1 MAREV
6 SELLPRWEAAAYLT
20 DPALVCSRA
29 RQAGLILWTLVALL
43 TVSIAGGGTLV
54 LRALAAEV
62 RLARQKSSFV
72 ANVSHELKTPL
83 TSIRM
88 YAEMLQEGRQR
99 DPARRRQYLGT
110 IVEESRRLTRLVN
123 RVLDFARLERGGG
136 ATTFGPL
143 DLGALCRG
151 VLENE
156 RPRLEQAGFAV
167 DFEARGWRAG
177 EAEVRGDPEALAQV
191 LLNLLSNAEKYS
203 GERRQITVEL
213 AREAGKTRIR
223 VLDRGRGIPP
233 GAVRHLFKEFYRAD
247 DSLTN
252 PVQGTGLGL
261 AIARRI
267 VRDHGGRASV
277 FAPGRAGAV
286 SSRSSCH
293 EGPDPDRGGRSTPGR
308 RPERPALRRG
318 LPAPGG
324 RRRPAGAGA
333 VPAAQAGPGPAGR
346 DAAREERLRG
356 VPGNPQGRTRAFR
369 S

>member
-1 MAREV
+1 MSAASPCSRPLKASPRDYRRPFVAREV

-20 DPALVCSRA
+20 DPALVSSRA

-123 RVLDFARLERGGG
+123 RVLDFARLERGERRY
-136 ATTFGPL
+136 TFGPL
-143 DLGALCRG
+143 DPEALCRG

-156 RPRLEQAGFAV
+156 QPRLEQAGFV
-167 DFEARGWRAG
+167 LDFKVRGSLAG
-177 EAEVRGDPEALAQV
+177 RSEVRGDPEALAQV

-203 GERRQITVEL
+203 GARRQITVEL
-213 AREAGKTRIR
+213 SREAGKTRIR

-252 PVQGTGLGL
+252 PVQGSGLGL

-267 VRDHGGRASV
+267 VRDHGGDLEYL
-277 FAPGRAGAV
+277 PRAG
-286 SSRSSCH
+286 
-293 EGPDPDRGGRSTPGR
+293 GGSIFQV
-308 RPERPALRRG
+308 E
-318 LPAPGG
+318 LP
-324 RRRPAGAGA
+324 
-333 VPAAQAGPGPAGR
+333 
-346 DAAREERLRG
+346 
-356 VPGNPQGRTRAFR
+356 
-369 S
+369 